1 MHGKVELVWVFIV
14 DYAKGWG
21 VRRHSHD
28 YFQMY
33 YCLTGESPIFLG
45 DHDIHLGP
53 NDCLLIHPN
62 QVHEVKPLSKGY
74 LRILDTKFYVHDE
87 DLYQSLIE
95 MPELVNI
102 SSPVFRRLQE
112 ETRNEWA
119 SGASYCYEMATLIF
133 EQLLYLYL
141 REMIR
146 SPVSIPFYHAMEQ
159 KMASLTGIEREISN
173 YISENFLDEISL
185 NQLAEDLRYSKNYLC
200 KVFKEATGYTIIEYR
215 NLLRIRKA
223 YDMVR
228 YTNQT
233 LSDISS
239 RCGFSSIHYFSRVFH
254 KYAGISPSQA
264 RDQDRSSLNM
274 DMRTHG
280 RFQYRY
286 FTSEA

>member
-1 MHGKVELVWVFIV
+1 MSEKVELVWVFVV

-21 VRRHSHD
+21 VRKHSHD

-33 YCLTGESPIFLG
+33 YCLAGESPVFLE
-45 DHDIHLGP
+45 DQDIHLAP

-62 QVHEVKPLSKGY
+62 QIHEVKPLPNGY

-87 DLYQSLIE
+87 ELYRSLIK
-95 MPELVNI
+95 MPAHINI
-102 SSPVFRRLQE
+102 ASPTFSWLQK

-119 SGASYCYEMATLIF
+119 SGAPYCYEMATLIF

-141 REMIR
+141 REMNC
-146 SPVSIPFYHAMEQ
+146 SPAEVPFYHEMEQ
-159 KMASLTGIEREISN
+159 KIASLTGIEKEIAN
-173 YISENFLDEISL
+173 YILENFLVEISL
-185 NQLAEDLRYSKNYLC
+185 DQLAQDLRYSKNYLC

-215 NLLRIRKA
+215 NMLRIRKA

-228 YTNQT
+228 YTSQT

-239 RCGFSSIHYFSRVFH
+239 SCGFSSIHYFSRVFH
-254 KYAGISPSQA
+254 RYAGISPSQA
-264 RDQDRSSLNM
+264 RDQDRNSLNM

-280 RFQYRY
+280 RFRYRY
-286 FTSEA
+286 FSPDN